1 MSGGW
6 FPIDEAP
13 KDEGPV
19 LVGSSDGSR
28 AGVQGIATYSG
39 GDLTPGWYANG
50 RRMDPQPT
58 HWRPLPDT
66 APEVEAPEPPPEAP
80 TEPT

>member
-13 KDEGPV
+13 QDEGAV
-19 LVGSSDGSR
+19 LVGSSDGSKYGLQ
-28 AGVQGIATYSG
+28 AIATYSG
-39 GDLTPGWYANG
+39 GDLTPGWYQHG

-58 HWRPLPDT
+58 HWRPLPES
-66 APEVEAPEPPPEAP
+66 APVVDPVEPAP
-80 TEPT
+80 TEPA

>member
-1 MSGGW
+1 MSGW

-28 AGVQGIATYSG
+28 AGLQAIATYSG
-39 GDLTPGWYANG
+39 GDLTLAGIRTVGGWIRNRRTGG
-50 RRMDPQPT
+50 RCRIR
-58 HWRPLPDT
+58 RPK
-66 APEVEAPEPPPEAP
+66 
-80 TEPT
+80 